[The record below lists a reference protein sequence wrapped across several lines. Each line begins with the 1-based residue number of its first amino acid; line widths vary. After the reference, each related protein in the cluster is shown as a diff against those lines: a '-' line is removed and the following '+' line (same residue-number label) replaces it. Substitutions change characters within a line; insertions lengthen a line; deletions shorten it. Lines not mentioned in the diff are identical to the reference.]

1 MQGGDNNMKKI
12 LSIIAIATGVLFSN
26 TSCKDFLDQQS
37 PSEHTDAD
45 VWESTYYTELR
56 VNKLYGAMGQDRTY
70 SQDLAIVWNMNSDVE
85 LVDGLG
91 TNATAV
97 SERGAMNYNMD
108 PGWTKI
114 NDLWTAMYGIIED
127 ANVNIENIRSSK
139 LLTDGTNSQKA
150 AMHRYLGESLTIRAM
165 VYFDLLRIFGDIPM
179 KLEPSKADL
188 SNVYQEKTD
197 RDVIMDQLI
206 KDLEEA
212 VEYLPWAGSIAGY
225 TTERVTKGY
234 AHGLLG
240 QIALTRAGWAI
251 REAAK
256 EGYETATDGNS
267 DGTYPTQR
275 PAQAIREELYKKAIA
290 HFAAVISDP
299 THSLNPSFSDE
310 WYKINQLVLDQK
322 YHENIFEIPMG
333 ENVTGELGYTVG
345 IRLNGV
351 TEEYGYGNSSGK
363 MKTTAT
369 LLYSYDENDQR
380 RDITI
385 GSVQVRSN
393 SNHAVEEVL
402 GNSPFELY
410 VAKWDPR
417 KMSATW
423 LDNNLKAGAKHMTGI
438 NPVKMRYA
446 NILLWF
452 AEAQNELYGPTAP
465 DATCGLTALQAL
477 ALVHNRAFTKNNRT
491 DENPELVPN
500 PQDNGAFLTGAAA
513 SQTNMFDAIVQEN
526 AWEFAGEG
534 FRKYDLIRWNLL
546 YQKIMEFKADY
557 LALLGSADE
566 DGTTYVPGVRNFQK
580 KLYFNYANVSKTKI
594 DMKSITWYGIPADKA
609 KTDYAGS
616 VSSFGASDPS
626 KTDDKQV
633 YTNLPSISSGL
644 VGDNV
649 KVKNRYLMPIGSSTI
664 SASNGKLHNSY
675 GYSD

>member
-1 MQGGDNNMKKI
+1 MKKI
-12 LSIIAIATGVLFSN
+12 FSIITIAVGALLGT
-26 TSCKDFLDQQS
+26 TSCSDFLDQQS

-45 VWESTYYTELR
+45 VWESTYYTGLR
-56 VNKLYGAMGQDRTY
+56 INKLYGAMGQDRTY

-127 ANVNIENIRSSK
+127 ANVNITNIRASK
-139 LLTDGTNSQKA
+139 LLAEGGTSQKA
-150 AMHRYLGESLTIRAM
+150 AMQRYLGESLTIRAM

-179 KLEPSKADL
+179 KMEPSSSDL
-188 SNVYQEKTD
+188 SNVYLGKTD
-197 RDVIMDQLI
+197 RDVIMDQLM

-212 VEYLPWAGSIAGY
+212 IEYLPWAGSVSGY

-256 EGYETATDGNS
+256 DGYETAADGNS

-275 PAQAIREELYKKAIA
+275 PAQATRQELYKKAIA
-290 HFAAVISDP
+290 NFAAVINDA
-299 THSLNPSFSDE
+299 THALNPSFSDE
-310 WYKINQLVLDQK
+310 WYKINQQVLDQE

-385 GSVQVRSN
+385 GSVQVRSS

-402 GNSPFELY
+402 GNTPFELY

-417 KMSATW
+417 KMNQTW
-423 LDNNLKAGAKHMTGI
+423 LNNNLKATAKHMTGI

-452 AEAQNELYGPTAP
+452 AEAQNELYGPTAA
-465 DATCGLTALQAL
+465 DATCGLTAQQAL
-477 ALVHNRAFTKNNRT
+477 AQVHNRAFTKNTGT
-491 DENPELVPN
+491 DEKPTLVAN
-500 PQDNGAFLTGAAA
+500 PQDGGTFLTGAAA
-513 SQTNMFDAIVQEN
+513 SKDAMFDAIVQEN

-546 YQKIMEFKADY
+546 YKKIMDFKADY
-557 LALLGSADE
+557 LAMLDASVVDQ
-566 DGTTYVPGVRNFQK
+566 PGYNFQK
-580 KLYFNYANVSKTKI
+580 KVYFNYSNEAKTKI
-594 DMKSITWYGIPADKA
+594 DMKSITWYGIPDGKA
-609 KTDYAGS
+609 TTDYAGN
-616 VSSFGASDPS
+616 VSSFGSSDPS

-664 SASNGKLHNSY
+664 SASNGMLHNSY

>member
-1 MQGGDNNMKKI
+1 MKKI
-12 LSIIAIATGVLFSN
+12 LSIIAIATGVLLSN
-26 TSCKDFLDQQS
+26 TSCTDFLDQQS

-45 VWESTYYTELR
+45 VWESTYYTGLR

-127 ANVNIENIRSSK
+127 ANVNIANIRTSK
-139 LLTDGTNSQKA
+139 LLTEGSNSQKA
-150 AMHRYLGESLTIRAM
+150 AMQRYLGESLTIRAM

-179 KLEPSKADL
+179 KLEPSKSDL
-188 SNVYQEKTD
+188 SNVYLEKTD

-212 VEYLPWAGSIAGY
+212 IDYLPWAGSVSGY

-267 DGTYPTQR
+267 DGNYPTQR
-275 PAQAIREELYKKAIA
+275 PAQTIREELYKKAIS
-290 HFAAVISDP
+290 HFAAVISDA
-299 THSLNPSFSDE
+299 THALNPSFSDQ
-310 WYKINQLVLDQK
+310 WYKINQQTLDQD
-322 YHENIFEIPMG
+322 YHENMFEIPMG

-385 GSVQVRSN
+385 GSVQVRS
-393 SNHAVEEVL
+393 SSGKAVEEVL

-410 VAKWDPR
+410 VAKWDAR
-417 KMSATW
+417 KMNTTW
-423 LDNNLKAGAKHMTGI
+423 LNNNLKATAKHMTGI

-446 NILLWF
+446 NVLLWF

-477 ALVHNRAFTKNNRT
+477 TLVHNRAFTKNTGT
-491 DENPELVPN
+491 DDKPTLVPN
-500 PQDNGAFLTGAAA
+500 PQDAGAFLTGAAA
-513 SQTNMFDAIVQEN
+513 SQDAMFNAIVQEN

-546 YQKIMEFKADY
+546 YKKIMDFKADY
-557 LALLGSADE
+557 LARLDASVVDQ
-566 DGTTYVPGVRNFQK
+566 PGYNFQK
-580 KLYFNYANVSKTKI
+580 KLYFNYANEAKTKI
-594 DMKSITWYGIPADKA
+594 DMKSITWYGIPDGKA
-609 KTDYAGS
+609 TTDYAGN
-616 VSSFGASDPS
+616 VSSFGSS
-626 KTDDKQV
+626 KLGTGSDKQV
-633 YTNLPSISSGL
+633 DTNLPSISSGL

>member
-1 MQGGDNNMKKI
+1 MKKI
-12 LSIIAIATGVLFSN
+12 FSIITIAVGALLGT
-26 TSCKDFLDQQS
+26 TSCSDFLDQQS

-45 VWESTYYTELR
+45 VWESTYYTGLR
-56 VNKLYGAMGQDRTY
+56 INKLYGAMGQDRTY

-127 ANVNIENIRSSK
+127 ANVNITNIRASK
-139 LLTDGTNSQKA
+139 LLAEGGTSQKA
-150 AMHRYLGESLTIRAM
+150 AMQRYLGESLTIRAM

-179 KLEPSKADL
+179 KMEPSSSDL
-188 SNVYQEKTD
+188 SNVYLGKTD
-197 RDVIMDQLI
+197 RDVIMDQLM

-212 VEYLPWAGSIAGY
+212 IEYLPWAGSVSGY

-256 EGYETATDGNS
+256 DGYETAADGNS

-275 PAQAIREELYKKAIA
+275 PAQATRQELYKKAIA
-290 HFAAVISDP
+290 NFAAVINDA
-299 THSLNPSFSDE
+299 THALNPSFSDE
-310 WYKINQLVLDQK
+310 WYKINQQVLDQE

-385 GSVQVRSN
+385 GSVQVKSS

-402 GNSPFELY
+402 GNTPFELY

-417 KMSATW
+417 KMNQTW
-423 LDNNLKAGAKHMTGI
+423 LNNNLKATAKHMTGI

-452 AEAQNELYGPTAP
+452 AEAQNELYGPTAA
-465 DATCGLTALQAL
+465 DATCGLTAQQAL
-477 ALVHNRAFTKNNRT
+477 AQVHNRAFTKNTGT
-491 DENPELVPN
+491 DEKPTLVTN
-500 PQDNGAFLTGAAA
+500 PQDGGTFLTGASA
-513 SQTNMFDAIVQEN
+513 SKDAMFDAIVQEN

-546 YQKIMEFKADY
+546 YKKIMDFKADY
-557 LALLGSADE
+557 LAKLDASVVDQ
-566 DGTTYVPGVRNFQK
+566 PGYNFQK
-580 KLYFNYANVSKTKI
+580 KVYFNYSNEAKTKI
-594 DMKSITWYGIPADKA
+594 DMKSITWYGIPDGKA
-609 KTDYAGS
+609 ATDYAGN
-616 VSSFGASDPS
+616 VSSFGSS
-626 KTDDKQV
+626 KPDTGSDKQV
-633 YTNLPSISSGL
+633 DTNLPSISSGL

-664 SASNGKLHNSY
+664 SASNGMLHNSY

>member
-1 MQGGDNNMKKI
+1 MKKI
-12 LSIIAIATGVLFSN
+12 FSIIAITAGALFFT
-26 TSCKDFLDQQS
+26 TSCSDFLDQQS

-97 SERGAMNYNMD
+97 SERGAMNYNMN

-127 ANVNIENIRSSK
+127 ANVNIANIRNSQ
-139 LLTDGTNSQKA
+139 LLVGGANSQKA
-150 AMHRYLGESLTIRAM
+150 AMQRYLGESLTIRAM

-179 KLEPSKADL
+179 KLEPSKSDL
-188 SNVYQEKTD
+188 SNVYLPKTD
-197 RDVIMDQLI
+197 RDDIMDQLI
-206 KDLEEA
+206 LDLEEA
-212 VEYLPWAGSIAGY
+212 VEYLPWAGSVSGY

-256 EGYETATDGNS
+256 NGYETAADGNS
-267 DGTYPTQR
+267 DATYPTQR
-275 PAQAIREELYKKAIA
+275 PDQATRTALYQKAIE
-290 HFAAVISDP
+290 HFAAVINDA
-299 THSLNPSFSDE
+299 THALNPSFSDE
-310 WYKINQLVLDQK
+310 WYKINQQTLDQE
-322 YHENIFEIPMG
+322 YHENMFEIPMG

-385 GSVQVRSN
+385 GSVQVRS
-393 SNHAVEEVL
+393 SSYHAVEEVL

-410 VAKWDPR
+410 VGKWDPR
-417 KMSATW
+417 KMNQTW
-423 LDNNLKAGAKHMTGI
+423 LNNNLKATAKHMTGI

-446 NILLWF
+446 NVLLWF
-452 AEAQNELYGPTAP
+452 AEAQNELYGPTTP
-465 DATCGLTALQAL
+465 DVTCGLSALQAL
-477 ALVHNRAFTKNNRT
+477 TLVHNRAFTKNTGT
-491 DENPELVPN
+491 DEKPTLVTN
-500 PQDNGAFLTGAAA
+500 PQDGGAFLTGAAT
-513 SQTNMFDAIVQEN
+513 SQTAMFDALVQEN

-546 YQKIMEFKADY
+546 YSKILEFKADY
-557 LALLGSADE
+557 LDKLATADD
-566 DGTTYVPGVRNFQK
+566 DGTAYIAGVRNFQK
-580 KLYFNYANVSKTKI
+580 KLYFNYSNEAKTKI
-594 DMKSITWYGIPADKA
+594 DMSSITWYGIPDG
-609 KTDYAGS
+609 KTTADYAGN
-616 VSSFGASDPS
+616 VSSFGSS
-626 KTDDKQV
+626 KLDTGSDKQV
-633 YTNLPSISSGL
+633 DTNLPSISSGL
-644 VGDNV
+644 VGDGV
-649 KVKNRYLMPIGSSTI
+649 AVRNRYLMPIGSSTI
-664 SASNGKLHNSY
+664 SASNGMLHNSY

>member
-1 MQGGDNNMKKI
+1 MKKI
-12 LSIIAIATGVLFSN
+12 FSIITIAVGALLGT
-26 TSCKDFLDQQS
+26 TSCSDFLDQQS

-45 VWESTYYTELR
+45 VWESTYYTGLR
-56 VNKLYGAMGQDRTY
+56 INKLYGAMGQDRTY

-127 ANVNIENIRSSK
+127 ANVNITNIRASK
-139 LLTDGTNSQKA
+139 LLAEGGTSQKA
-150 AMHRYLGESLTIRAM
+150 AMQRYLGESLTIRAM

-179 KLEPSKADL
+179 KMEPSSSDL
-188 SNVYQEKTD
+188 SNVYLGKTD
-197 RDVIMDQLI
+197 RDVIMDQLM

-212 VEYLPWAGSIAGY
+212 IEYLPWAGSVSGY

-256 EGYETATDGNS
+256 DGYETAADGNS

-275 PAQAIREELYKKAIA
+275 PAQATRQELYKKAIA
-290 HFAAVISDP
+290 NFAAVINDA
-299 THSLNPSFSDE
+299 THALNPSFSDE
-310 WYKINQLVLDQK
+310 WYKINQQVLDQE

-385 GSVQVRSN
+385 GSVQVKSS

-402 GNSPFELY
+402 GNTPFELY

-417 KMSATW
+417 KMNQTW
-423 LDNNLKAGAKHMTGI
+423 LNNNLKATAKHMTGI

-452 AEAQNELYGPTAP
+452 AEAQNELYGPTAA
-465 DATCGLTALQAL
+465 DATCGLTAQQAL
-477 ALVHNRAFTKNNRT
+477 AQVHNRAFTKNTGT
-491 DENPELVPN
+491 DEKPTLVAN
-500 PQDNGAFLTGAAA
+500 PQDGGTFLTGASA
-513 SQTNMFDAIVQEN
+513 SKDAMFDAIVQEN

-546 YQKIMEFKADY
+546 YKKIMDFKADY
-557 LALLGSADE
+557 LAKLDASVVDQ
-566 DGTTYVPGVRNFQK
+566 PGYNFQK
-580 KLYFNYANVSKTKI
+580 KVYFNYSNEAKTKI
-594 DMKSITWYGIPADKA
+594 DMKSITWYGIPDGKA
-609 KTDYAGS
+609 ATDYAGN
-616 VSSFGASDPS
+616 VSSFGSS
-626 KTDDKQV
+626 KPDTGSDKQV
-633 YTNLPSISSGL
+633 DTNLPSISSGL

-664 SASNGKLHNSY
+664 SASNGMLHNSY

>member
-1 MQGGDNNMKKI
+1 MKKI
-12 LSIIAIATGVLFSN
+12 FSIITIAVGALLGT
-26 TSCKDFLDQQS
+26 TSCSDFLDQQS

-45 VWESTYYTELR
+45 VWESTYYTGLR
-56 VNKLYGAMGQDRTY
+56 INKLYGAMGQDRTY

-127 ANVNIENIRSSK
+127 ANVNITNIRASK
-139 LLTDGTNSQKA
+139 LLAEGGTSQKA
-150 AMHRYLGESLTIRAM
+150 AMQRYLGESLTIRAM

-179 KLEPSKADL
+179 KMEPSSSDL
-188 SNVYQEKTD
+188 SNVYLGKTD
-197 RDVIMDQLI
+197 RDVIMDQLM

-212 VEYLPWAGSIAGY
+212 IEYLPWAGSVSGY

-256 EGYETATDGNS
+256 DGYETAADGNS

-275 PAQAIREELYKKAIA
+275 PAQATRQELYKKAIA
-290 HFAAVISDP
+290 NFAAVINDA
-299 THSLNPSFSDE
+299 THALNPSFSDE
-310 WYKINQLVLDQK
+310 WYKINQQVLDQE

-385 GSVQVRSN
+385 GSVQVRSS

-402 GNSPFELY
+402 GNTPFELY

-417 KMSATW
+417 KMNQTW
-423 LDNNLKAGAKHMTGI
+423 LNNNLKATAKHMTGI

-452 AEAQNELYGPTAP
+452 AEAQNELYGPTAA
-465 DATCGLTALQAL
+465 DATCGLTAQQAL
-477 ALVHNRAFTKNNRT
+477 AQVHNRAFTKNTGT
-491 DENPELVPN
+491 DEKPTLVAN
-500 PQDNGAFLTGAAA
+500 PQDGGTFLTGAAA
-513 SQTNMFDAIVQEN
+513 SKDAMFDAIVQEN

-546 YQKIMEFKADY
+546 YKKIMDFKADY
-557 LALLGSADE
+557 LAKLDASVVDQ
-566 DGTTYVPGVRNFQK
+566 PGYNFQK
-580 KLYFNYANVSKTKI
+580 KVYFNYSNEAKTKI
-594 DMKSITWYGIPADKA
+594 DMKSITWYGIPDGKA
-609 KTDYAGS
+609 TTDYAGN
-616 VSSFGASDPS
+616 VSSFGSSDPS

-664 SASNGKLHNSY
+664 SASNGMLHNSY

>member
-1 MQGGDNNMKKI
+1 MKKI
-12 LSIIAIATGVLFSN
+12 FSIITIAVGALLGT
-26 TSCKDFLDQQS
+26 TSCSDFLDQQS

-45 VWESTYYTELR
+45 VWESTYYTGLR
-56 VNKLYGAMGQDRTY
+56 INKLYGAMGQDRTY

-127 ANVNIENIRSSK
+127 ANVNITNIRASK
-139 LLTDGTNSQKA
+139 LLAEGGTSQKA
-150 AMHRYLGESLTIRAM
+150 AMQRYLGESLTIRAM

-179 KLEPSKADL
+179 KMEPSSSDL
-188 SNVYQEKTD
+188 SNVYLGKTD
-197 RDVIMDQLI
+197 RDVIMDQLM

-212 VEYLPWAGSIAGY
+212 IEYLPWAGSVSGY

-256 EGYETATDGNS
+256 DGYETAADGNS

-275 PAQAIREELYKKAIA
+275 PAQATRQELYKKAIA
-290 HFAAVISDP
+290 NFAAVINDA
-299 THSLNPSFSDE
+299 THALNPSFSDE
-310 WYKINQLVLDQK
+310 WYKINQQVLDQE

-385 GSVQVRSN
+385 GSVQVRSS

-402 GNSPFELY
+402 GNTPFELY

-417 KMSATW
+417 KMNQTW
-423 LDNNLKAGAKHMTGI
+423 LNNNLKATAKHMTGI

-452 AEAQNELYGPTAP
+452 AEAQNELYGPTAA
-465 DATCGLTALQAL
+465 DATCGLTAQQAL
-477 ALVHNRAFTKNNRT
+477 AQVHNRAFTKNTGT
-491 DENPELVPN
+491 DEKPTLVAN
-500 PQDNGAFLTGAAA
+500 PQDGGTFLTGASA
-513 SQTNMFDAIVQEN
+513 SKDAMFDAIVQEN

-546 YQKIMEFKADY
+546 YKKIMDFKADY
-557 LALLGSADE
+557 LAKLDASVVDQ
-566 DGTTYVPGVRNFQK
+566 PGYNFQK
-580 KLYFNYANVSKTKI
+580 KVYFNYSNEAKTKI
-594 DMKSITWYGIPADKA
+594 DMKSITWYGIPDGKA
-609 KTDYAGS
+609 ATDYAGN
-616 VSSFGASDPS
+616 VSSFGSSNPDTGS
-626 KTDDKQV
+626 DKQV
-633 YTNLPSISSGL
+633 DTNLPSISSGL

-664 SASNGKLHNSY
+664 SASNGMLHNSY

>member
-1 MQGGDNNMKKI
+1 MKKI
-12 LSIIAIATGVLFSN
+12 FSIITIAVGALLGT
-26 TSCKDFLDQQS
+26 TSCSDFLDQQS

-45 VWESTYYTELR
+45 VWESTYYTGLR
-56 VNKLYGAMGQDRTY
+56 INKLYGAMGQDRTY

-127 ANVNIENIRSSK
+127 ANVNITNIRASK
-139 LLTDGTNSQKA
+139 LLAEGGTSQKA
-150 AMHRYLGESLTIRAM
+150 AMQRYLGESLTIRAM

-179 KLEPSKADL
+179 KMEPSSSDL
-188 SNVYQEKTD
+188 SNVYLGKTD
-197 RDVIMDQLI
+197 RDVIMDQLM

-212 VEYLPWAGSIAGY
+212 IEYLPWAGSVSGY

-256 EGYETATDGNS
+256 DGYETAADGNS

-275 PAQAIREELYKKAIA
+275 PAQATRQELYKKAIA
-290 HFAAVISDP
+290 NFAAVINDA
-299 THSLNPSFSDE
+299 THALNPSFSDE
-310 WYKINQLVLDQK
+310 WYKINQQVLDQE

-385 GSVQVRSN
+385 GSVQVRSS

-417 KMSATW
+417 KMNQTW
-423 LDNNLKAGAKHMTGI
+423 LNNNLKATAKHMTGI

-452 AEAQNELYGPTAP
+452 AEAQNELYGPTAT
-465 DATCGLTALQAL
+465 DATCGLSALQAL
-477 ALVHNRAFTKNNRT
+477 TLVHNRAFTKNKGT
-491 DENPELVPN
+491 DEKPELVAN
-500 PQDNGAFLTGAAA
+500 PQDGGAFLTGAAA
-513 SQTNMFDAIVQEN
+513 SQTAMFDAIVQEN

-546 YQKIMEFKADY
+546 YKKIMDFKAEY
-557 LALLGSADE
+557 LAKLDASVVDQ
-566 DGTTYVPGVRNFQK
+566 PGYNFQK
-580 KLYFNYANVSKTKI
+580 KVYFNYSNEAKTKI
-594 DMKSITWYGIPADKA
+594 DMKSITWYGIPDG
-609 KTDYAGS
+609 KTEADYAGN
-616 VSSFGASDPS
+616 VSSFGSS
-626 KTDDKQV
+626 KLDAGNDKQV
-633 YTNLPSISSGL
+633 DTNLPSISSGL

-649 KVKNRYLMPIGSSTI
+649 EVKNRYLMPIGSSTI
-664 SASNGKLHNSY
+664 SASNGMLHNSY
-675 GYSD
+675 GYKD

>member
-1 MQGGDNNMKKI
+1 MKKI
-12 LSIIAIATGVLFSN
+12 FSIITIAVGALLGT
-26 TSCKDFLDQQS
+26 TSCSDFLDQQS

-45 VWESTYYTELR
+45 VWESTYYTGLR
-56 VNKLYGAMGQDRTY
+56 INKLYGAMGQDRTY

-127 ANVNIENIRSSK
+127 ANVNITNIRASK
-139 LLTDGTNSQKA
+139 LLAEGGTSQKA
-150 AMHRYLGESLTIRAM
+150 AMQRYLGESLTIRAM

-179 KLEPSKADL
+179 KMEPSSSDL
-188 SNVYQEKTD
+188 SNVYLGKTD
-197 RDVIMDQLI
+197 RDVIMDQLM

-212 VEYLPWAGSIAGY
+212 IEYLPWAGSVSGY

-256 EGYETATDGNS
+256 DGYETATDGNS

-275 PAQAIREELYKKAIA
+275 PAQATRQELYKKAIA
-290 HFAAVISDP
+290 NFAAVINDA
-299 THSLNPSFSDE
+299 THALNPSFSDE
-310 WYKINQLVLDQK
+310 WYKINQQVLDQE

-385 GSVQVRSN
+385 GSVQVRSS

-417 KMSATW
+417 KMNQTW
-423 LDNNLKAGAKHMTGI
+423 LNNNLKATAKHMTGI

-452 AEAQNELYGPTAP
+452 AEAQNELYGPTAA
-465 DATCGLTALQAL
+465 DATCGLTAQQAL
-477 ALVHNRAFTKNNRT
+477 AQVHNRAFTKNTGT
-491 DENPELVPN
+491 DEKPTLVTN
-500 PQDNGAFLTGAAA
+500 PQDGGAFLTGAAA
-513 SQTNMFDAIVQEN
+513 SKDDMFDAIVQEN

-546 YQKIMEFKADY
+546 YQKIMDFKADY
-557 LALLGSADE
+557 LAMLDASVVDQ
-566 DGTTYVPGVRNFQK
+566 PGYNFQK
-580 KLYFNYANVSKTKI
+580 KVYFNYSNEAKTKI
-594 DMKSITWYGIPADKA
+594 DMKSITWYGIPDGKA
-609 KTDYAGS
+609 TTDYAGN
-616 VSSFGASDPS
+616 VSSFGSADPS
-626 KTDDKQV
+626 KADDKQV

-664 SASNGKLHNSY
+664 SASNGMLHNSY

>member
-1 MQGGDNNMKKI
+1 MKKI
-12 LSIIAIATGVLFSN
+12 FSIITIAVGALLGT
-26 TSCKDFLDQQS
+26 TSCSDFLDQQS

-45 VWESTYYTELR
+45 VWESTYYTGLR

-97 SERGAMNYNMD
+97 SERGAMNYNMS
-108 PGWTKI
+108 PGWGKI

-127 ANVNIENIRSSK
+127 ANVNITNIRASK
-139 LLTDGTNSQKA
+139 LLNEGSASQKA
-150 AMHRYLGESLTIRAM
+150 AMQRYLGESLTIRAM

-179 KLEPSKADL
+179 KMEPSKSDL
-188 SNVYQEKTD
+188 SNVYLGKTD

-206 KDLEEA
+206 ADLEEA
-212 VEYLPWAGSIAGY
+212 VEYLPWAGSVSGY
-225 TTERVTKGY
+225 TTERTTKGY

-256 EGYETATDGNS
+256 DGYETATDGNS
-267 DGTYPTQR
+267 DDTYPTQR
-275 PAQAIREELYKKAIA
+275 PAKDVRDNLYKKAIE
-290 HFAAVISDP
+290 HFAAIINDA

-310 WYKINQLVLDQK
+310 WYKINQQILDQE

-385 GSVQVRSN
+385 GSVQVRSS

-417 KMSATW
+417 KMNQTW
-423 LDNNLKAGAKHMTGI
+423 LNNNLKATAKHMTGI

-452 AEAQNELYGPTAP
+452 AEAQNELYGPTAT
-465 DATCGLTALQAL
+465 DATCGLSALQAL
-477 ALVHNRAFTKNNRT
+477 TLVHNRAFTKNTGT
-491 DENPELVPN
+491 DEKPNLVAN
-500 PQDNGAFLTGAAA
+500 PQDGGAFLTAAAA
-513 SQTNMFDAIVQEN
+513 SQTAMFDAIVQEN

-546 YQKIMEFKADY
+546 YKKIMDFKADY
-557 LALLGSADE
+557 LARLDPSVVDQ
-566 DGTTYVPGVRNFQK
+566 PGYNFQK
-580 KLYFNYANVSKTKI
+580 KVYFNYSNEAKTKI
-594 DMKSITWYGIPADKA
+594 DMKSITWYGIPDGKA
-609 KTDYAGS
+609 TTDYAGN
-616 VSSFGASDPS
+616 VSSFGSS
-626 KTDDKQV
+626 KPDTGSDKQV
-633 YTNLPSISSGL
+633 DTNLPSISSGL

-649 KVKNRYLMPIGSSTI
+649 EVKNRYLMPIGSSTI
-664 SASNGKLHNSY
+664 DASNGMLHNSY
-675 GYSD
+675 GYKD

>member
-1 MQGGDNNMKKI
+1 MKKI
-12 LSIIAIATGVLFSN
+12 FSIITIAVGALLGT
-26 TSCKDFLDQQS
+26 TSCSDFLDQQS

-45 VWESTYYTELR
+45 VWESTYYTGLR

-97 SERGAMNYNMD
+97 SERGAMNYNMN

-127 ANVNIENIRSSK
+127 ANVNITNIRASK
-139 LLTDGTNSQKA
+139 LLNEGSVSQKA
-150 AMHRYLGESLTIRAM
+150 AMRRYLGESLTIRAM

-179 KLEPSKADL
+179 KLEPSKSDL
-188 SNVYQEKTD
+188 SNVYLGKTD

-206 KDLEEA
+206 ADLEEA
-212 VEYLPWAGSIAGY
+212 VEYLPWAGSVSGY
-225 TTERVTKGY
+225 TTEHVTKGY

-256 EGYETATDGNS
+256 DGYETATDGNS

-275 PAQAIREELYKKAIA
+275 PAQAIREELYKKAIT
-290 HFAAVISDP
+290 HFAAVINDA

-310 WYKINQLVLDQK
+310 WYKINQQILDQE

-363 MKTTAT
+363 MKTTAN

-385 GSVQVRSN
+385 GSVQVRSS

-417 KMSATW
+417 KMNQTW
-423 LDNNLKAGAKHMTGI
+423 LNNNLKATAKHMTGI

-452 AEAQNELYGPTAP
+452 AEAQNELYGPTAA
-465 DATCGLTALQAL
+465 DATCGLSALQAL
-477 ALVHNRAFTKNNRT
+477 TMVHNRAFTKNTGT
-491 DENPELVPN
+491 DEKPNLVAN
-500 PQDNGAFLTGAAA
+500 PQDGGAFLTGATA
-513 SQTNMFDAIVQEN
+513 SQTAMFDAIVQEN

-546 YQKIMEFKADY
+546 YKKIMDFKADY
-557 LALLGSADE
+557 LAKLDASVVDQ
-566 DGTTYVPGVRNFQK
+566 PGYNFQK
-580 KLYFNYANVSKTKI
+580 KVYFNYSNEAKTKI
-594 DMKSITWYGIPADKA
+594 DMKSITWYGIPDG
-609 KTDYAGS
+609 KTAADYAGN
-616 VSSFGASDPS
+616 VSSFGSS
-626 KTDDKQV
+626 KPDTGSDKQV
-633 YTNLPSISSGL
+633 DTNLPSISSGL

-664 SASNGKLHNSY
+664 SASNGSLHNSY

>member
-1 MQGGDNNMKKI
+1 MKKI
-12 LSIIAIATGVLFSN
+12 FSIITIAVGALLGT
-26 TSCKDFLDQQS
+26 TSCSDFLDQQS

-45 VWESTYYTELR
+45 VWESTYYTGLR

-97 SERGAMNYNMD
+97 SERGAMNYNMN

-127 ANVNIENIRSSK
+127 ANVNITNIRASK
-139 LLTDGTNSQKA
+139 LLAEGSTSQKS
-150 AMHRYLGESLTIRAM
+150 AMQRYLGESLTVRAM

-179 KLEPSKADL
+179 KMEPSSSDL
-188 SNVYQEKTD
+188 SNVYLGKTD
-197 RDVIMDQLI
+197 RDVIMDQLM

-212 VEYLPWAGSIAGY
+212 IEYLPWAGSVSGY

-256 EGYETATDGNS
+256 DGYETAADGNS

-275 PAQAIREELYKKAIA
+275 PAQATRQELYKKAIA
-290 HFAAVISDP
+290 NFAAVINDA
-299 THSLNPSFSDE
+299 THALNPSFSDE
-310 WYKINQLVLDQK
+310 WYKINQQVLDQE

-385 GSVQVRSN
+385 GSVQVRSS
-393 SNHAVEEVL
+393 SNHAVEELL

-417 KMSATW
+417 KMSQTW
-423 LDNNLKAGAKHMTGI
+423 LNNNLKATAKHMTGI

-452 AEAQNELYGPTAP
+452 AEAQNELYGPTAA
-465 DATCGLTALQAL
+465 DATCGLTAQQAL
-477 ALVHNRAFTKNNRT
+477 AQVHNRAFTKNTGT
-491 DENPELVPN
+491 DEKPTLVTN
-500 PQDNGAFLTGAAA
+500 PQDGGTFLTGASA
-513 SQTNMFDAIVQEN
+513 SKDAMFDAIVQEN

-546 YQKIMEFKADY
+546 YKKIMDFKAEY
-557 LALLGSADE
+557 LAKLDASVVDQ
-566 DGTTYVPGVRNFQK
+566 PGYNFQK
-580 KLYFNYANVSKTKI
+580 KVYFNYSNEAKTKI
-594 DMKSITWYGIPADKA
+594 DMKSITWYGIPDG
-609 KTDYAGS
+609 KTEADYAGN
-616 VSSFGASDPS
+616 VSSFGSS
-626 KTDDKQV
+626 KLDAGNDKQV
-633 YTNLPSISSGL
+633 DTNLPSISSGL

-649 KVKNRYLMPIGSSTI
+649 EVKNRYLMPIGSSTI
-664 SASNGKLHNSY
+664 SASNGMLHNSY
-675 GYSD
+675 GYKD

>member
-1 MQGGDNNMKKI
+1 MKKI
-12 LSIIAIATGVLFSN
+12 FSIITIAVGALLGT
-26 TSCKDFLDQQS
+26 TSCSDFLDQQS

-45 VWESTYYTELR
+45 VWESTYYTGLR
-56 VNKLYGAMGQDRTY
+56 INKLYGAMGQDRTY

-127 ANVNIENIRSSK
+127 ANVNITNIRASK
-139 LLTDGTNSQKA
+139 LLAEGGTSQKA
-150 AMHRYLGESLTIRAM
+150 AMQRYLGESLTIRAM

-179 KLEPSKADL
+179 KMEPSSSDL
-188 SNVYQEKTD
+188 SNVYLGKTD
-197 RDVIMDQLI
+197 RDVIMDQLM

-212 VEYLPWAGSIAGY
+212 IEYLPWAGSVSGY

-256 EGYETATDGNS
+256 DGYETAADGNS

-275 PAQAIREELYKKAIA
+275 PAQATRQELYKKAIA
-290 HFAAVISDP
+290 NFAAVINDA
-299 THSLNPSFSDE
+299 THALNPSFSDE
-310 WYKINQLVLDQK
+310 WYKINQQVLDQE

-363 MKTTAT
+363 MKTTAN

-385 GSVQVRSN
+385 GSVQVKSS

-402 GNSPFELY
+402 GNTPFELY

-417 KMSATW
+417 KMNQTW
-423 LDNNLKAGAKHMTGI
+423 LNNNLKATAKHMTGI

-452 AEAQNELYGPTAP
+452 AEAQNELYGPTAA
-465 DATCGLTALQAL
+465 DATCGLTAQQAL
-477 ALVHNRAFTKNNRT
+477 AQVHNRAFTKNTGT
-491 DENPELVPN
+491 DEKPTLVAN
-500 PQDNGAFLTGAAA
+500 PQDGGTFLTGASA
-513 SQTNMFDAIVQEN
+513 SKDAMFDAIVQEN

-546 YQKIMEFKADY
+546 YKKIMDFKADY
-557 LALLGSADE
+557 LAKLDASVVDQ
-566 DGTTYVPGVRNFQK
+566 PGYNFQK
-580 KLYFNYANVSKTKI
+580 KVYFNYSNEAKTKI
-594 DMKSITWYGIPADKA
+594 DMKSITWYGIPDGKA
-609 KTDYAGS
+609 TTDYAGN
-616 VSSFGASDPS
+616 VSSFGSSDPS

-664 SASNGKLHNSY
+664 SASNGMLHNSY

>member
-1 MQGGDNNMKKI
+1 MKKI
-12 LSIIAIATGVLFSN
+12 FSIITIAVGALLGT
-26 TSCKDFLDQQS
+26 TSCSDFLDQQS

-45 VWESTYYTELR
+45 VWESTYYTGLR
-56 VNKLYGAMGQDRTY
+56 INKLYGAMGQDRTY

-127 ANVNIENIRSSK
+127 ANVNITNIRASK
-139 LLTDGTNSQKA
+139 LLAEGGTSQKA
-150 AMHRYLGESLTIRAM
+150 AMQRYLGESLTIRAM

-179 KLEPSKADL
+179 KMEPSSSDL
-188 SNVYQEKTD
+188 SNVYLGKTD
-197 RDVIMDQLI
+197 RDVIMDQLM

-212 VEYLPWAGSIAGY
+212 IEYLPWAGSVSGY

-256 EGYETATDGNS
+256 DGYETAADGNS

-275 PAQAIREELYKKAIA
+275 PAQATRQELYKKAIA
-290 HFAAVISDP
+290 NFAAVINDA
-299 THSLNPSFSDE
+299 THALNPSFSDE
-310 WYKINQLVLDQK
+310 WYKINQQVLDQE

-363 MKTTAT
+363 MKTTAN

-385 GSVQVRSN
+385 GSVQVRSS

-402 GNSPFELY
+402 GNTPFELY

-417 KMSATW
+417 KMNQTW
-423 LDNNLKAGAKHMTGI
+423 LNNNLKATARHMTGI

-452 AEAQNELYGPTAP
+452 AEAQNELYGPTAA
-465 DATCGLTALQAL
+465 DATCGLTAQQAL
-477 ALVHNRAFTKNNRT
+477 AQVHNRAFTKNTGT
-491 DENPELVPN
+491 DEKPTLVAN
-500 PQDNGAFLTGAAA
+500 PQDGGTFLTGASA
-513 SQTNMFDAIVQEN
+513 SKDAMFDAIVQEN

-546 YQKIMEFKADY
+546 YKKIMDFKADY
-557 LALLGSADE
+557 LAKLDASVVDQ
-566 DGTTYVPGVRNFQK
+566 PGYNFQK
-580 KLYFNYANVSKTKI
+580 KVYFNYSNEAKTKI
-594 DMKSITWYGIPADKA
+594 DMKSITWYGIPDGKA
-609 KTDYAGS
+609 ATDYAGN
-616 VSSFGASDPS
+616 VSSFGSSNPDTGS
-626 KTDDKQV
+626 DKQV
-633 YTNLPSISSGL
+633 DTNLPSISSGL

-664 SASNGKLHNSY
+664 SASNGMLHNSY

>member
-1 MQGGDNNMKKI
+1 MKKI
-12 LSIIAIATGVLFSN
+12 FSIITIAVGALLGT
-26 TSCKDFLDQQS
+26 TSCSDFLDQQS

-45 VWESTYYTELR
+45 VWESTYYTGLR
-56 VNKLYGAMGQDRTY
+56 INKLYGAMGQDRTY

-127 ANVNIENIRSSK
+127 ANVNITNIRASK
-139 LLTDGTNSQKA
+139 LLAEGGTSQKA
-150 AMHRYLGESLTIRAM
+150 AMQRYLGESLTIRAM

-179 KLEPSKADL
+179 KMEPSSSDL
-188 SNVYQEKTD
+188 SNVYLGKTD
-197 RDVIMDQLI
+197 RDVIMDQLM

-212 VEYLPWAGSIAGY
+212 IEYLPWAGSVSGY

-256 EGYETATDGNS
+256 DGYETAADGNS

-275 PAQAIREELYKKAIA
+275 PDATTRQELYKKAIA
-290 HFAAVISDP
+290 NFAAVINDA
-299 THSLNPSFSDE
+299 THALNPSFSDE
-310 WYKINQLVLDQK
+310 WYKINQQVLDQE

-385 GSVQVRSN
+385 GSVQVRSS

-402 GNSPFELY
+402 GNTPFELY

-417 KMSATW
+417 KMNQTW
-423 LDNNLKAGAKHMTGI
+423 LNNNLKATAKHMTGI

-452 AEAQNELYGPTAP
+452 AEAQNELYGPTAA
-465 DATCGLTALQAL
+465 DATCGLTAQQAL
-477 ALVHNRAFTKNNRT
+477 AQVHNRAFTKNTGT
-491 DENPELVPN
+491 DEKPTLVAN
-500 PQDNGAFLTGAAA
+500 PQDGGTFLTGASA
-513 SQTNMFDAIVQEN
+513 SKDAMFDAIVQEN

-546 YQKIMEFKADY
+546 YKKIMDFKADY
-557 LALLGSADE
+557 LAKLDASVVDQ
-566 DGTTYVPGVRNFQK
+566 PGYNFQK
-580 KLYFNYANVSKTKI
+580 KVYFNYSNEAKTKI
-594 DMKSITWYGIPADKA
+594 DMKSITWYGIPDGKA
-609 KTDYAGS
+609 ATDYAGN
-616 VSSFGASDPS
+616 VSSFGSS
-626 KTDDKQV
+626 KPDTGSDKQV
-633 YTNLPSISSGL
+633 DTNLPSISSGL

-664 SASNGKLHNSY
+664 SASNGMLHNSY

>member
-1 MQGGDNNMKKI
+1 MKKI
-12 LSIIAIATGVLFSN
+12 FSIITIAVGALFTT
-26 TSCKDFLDQQS
+26 TSCTDFLDQQS

-45 VWESTYYTELR
+45 VWESTYYTGLR

-97 SERGAMNYNMD
+97 SERGAMNYNMN

-127 ANVNIENIRSSK
+127 ANVNIANIRTSK
-139 LLTDGTNSQKA
+139 LLTEGSNSQKT
-150 AMHRYLGESLTIRAM
+150 AMQRYLGESLTIRAM

-179 KLEPSKADL
+179 KLEPSKSDL
-188 SNVYQEKTD
+188 SNVYQGKTD

-206 KDLEEA
+206 QDLEEA
-212 VEYLPWAGSIAGY
+212 IEYLPWAGSVSGY
-225 TTERVTKGY
+225 TTERTTKGY

-256 EGYETATDGNS
+256 DGYETATDGNS
-267 DGTYPTQR
+267 DATYPTQR
-275 PAQAIREELYKKAIA
+275 PAQATRDELYKKAIT
-290 HFAAVISDP
+290 HFAAVINDP

-310 WYKINQLVLDQK
+310 WYKINQQILDQE
-322 YHENIFEIPMG
+322 YHENMFEIPMG

-385 GSVQVRSN
+385 GSVQVKSS

-410 VAKWDPR
+410 VGKWDAR
-417 KMSATW
+417 KMNTTW
-423 LDNNLKAGAKHMTGI
+423 LNNNLKATAKHMTGI

-446 NILLWF
+446 NVLLWF
-452 AEAQNELYGPTAP
+452 AEAQNALYGPTVP
-465 DATCGLTALQAL
+465 DATCGLSALQAL
-477 ALVHNRAFTKNNRT
+477 SLVHNRAFTKNTGT
-491 DENPELVPN
+491 DEKPVLVTN
-500 PQDNGAFLTGAAA
+500 PQDGGTFLTGAAA
-513 SQTNMFDAIVQEN
+513 SQTAMFDAIVQEN

-546 YQKIMEFKADY
+546 YQKIMDFKADY
-557 LALLGSADE
+557 LAMLANADD
-566 DGTTYVPGVRNFQK
+566 DGTDYVPGIRNFQK
-580 KLYFNYANVSKTKI
+580 KLYFNYANEAKTKI
-594 DMKSITWYGIPADKA
+594 DMSSITWYGIPAG
-609 KTDYAGS
+609 KTTADYAGN
-616 VSSFGASDPS
+616 VNSFGSS
-626 KTDDKQV
+626 KLDTGSDKQV
-633 YTNLPSISSGL
+633 DTNLPSISSGL
-644 VGDNV
+644 VGNSV
-649 KVKNRYLMPIGSSTI
+649 AVKNRYLMPIGSSTI
-664 SASNGKLHNSY
+664 SASNGMLHNAY

>member
-1 MQGGDNNMKKI
+1 MKKI
-12 LSIIAIATGVLFSN
+12 FSIITIAVGALLGT
-26 TSCKDFLDQQS
+26 TSCSDFLDQQS

-45 VWESTYYTELR
+45 VWESTYYTGLR
-56 VNKLYGAMGQDRTY
+56 INKLYGAMGQDRTY

-127 ANVNIENIRSSK
+127 ANVNITNIRASK
-139 LLTDGTNSQKA
+139 LLAEGGTSQKA
-150 AMHRYLGESLTIRAM
+150 AMQRYLGESLTIRAM

-179 KLEPSKADL
+179 KMEPSSSDL
-188 SNVYQEKTD
+188 SNVYLGKTD
-197 RDVIMDQLI
+197 RDVIMDQLM

-212 VEYLPWAGSIAGY
+212 IEYLPWAGSVSGY

-256 EGYETATDGNS
+256 DGYETAADGNS

-275 PAQAIREELYKKAIA
+275 PDATTRQELYKKAIA
-290 HFAAVISDP
+290 NFAAVINDA
-299 THSLNPSFSDE
+299 THALNPSFSDE
-310 WYKINQLVLDQK
+310 WYKINQQVLDQE

-385 GSVQVRSN
+385 GSVQVRSS

-402 GNSPFELY
+402 GNTPFELY

-417 KMSATW
+417 KMNQTW
-423 LDNNLKAGAKHMTGI
+423 LNNNLKATAKHMTGI

-452 AEAQNELYGPTAP
+452 AEAQNELYGPTAA
-465 DATCGLTALQAL
+465 DATCGLSAQQAL
-477 ALVHNRAFTKNNRT
+477 TQVHNRAFTKNTGT
-491 DENPELVPN
+491 DEKPNLVSN
-500 PQDNGAFLTGAAA
+500 PQDGGTFLTGATA
-513 SQTNMFDAIVQEN
+513 SKTAMFDAIVQEN

-546 YQKIMEFKADY
+546 YKKIMDFKADY
-557 LALLGSADE
+557 LAKLDASVVDQ
-566 DGTTYVPGVRNFQK
+566 PGYNFQK
-580 KLYFNYANVSKTKI
+580 KVYFNYSNEAKTKI
-594 DMKSITWYGIPADKA
+594 DMKSITWYGIPDGKA
-609 KTDYAGS
+609 ATDYAGN
-616 VSSFGASDPS
+616 VSSFGSSDPS

-633 YTNLPSISSGL
+633 DTYLPNISSGL

-664 SASNGKLHNSY
+664 SASNGMLHNSY

>member
-1 MQGGDNNMKKI
+1 MKKI
-12 LSIIAIATGVLFSN
+12 FSIITIAVGALLGT
-26 TSCKDFLDQQS
+26 TSCSDFLDQQS

-45 VWESTYYTELR
+45 VWESTYYTGLR
-56 VNKLYGAMGQDRTY
+56 INKLYGAMGQDRTY

-127 ANVNIENIRSSK
+127 ANVNITNIRASK
-139 LLTDGTNSQKA
+139 LLAEGGTSQKA
-150 AMHRYLGESLTIRAM
+150 AMQRYLGESLTIRAM

-179 KLEPSKADL
+179 KMEPSSSDL
-188 SNVYQEKTD
+188 SNVYLGKTD
-197 RDVIMDQLI
+197 RDVIMDQLM

-212 VEYLPWAGSIAGY
+212 IEYLPWAGSVSGY

-256 EGYETATDGNS
+256 DGYETAADGNS

-275 PAQAIREELYKKAIA
+275 PAQATRQELYKKAIA
-290 HFAAVISDP
+290 NFAAVINDA
-299 THSLNPSFSDE
+299 THALNPSFSDE
-310 WYKINQLVLDQK
+310 WYKINQQVLDQE

-363 MKTTAT
+363 MKTTAN

-385 GSVQVRSN
+385 GSVQVKSS

-402 GNSPFELY
+402 GNTPFELY

-417 KMSATW
+417 KMNQTW
-423 LDNNLKAGAKHMTGI
+423 LNNNLKATAKHMTGI

-452 AEAQNELYGPTAP
+452 AEAQNELYGPTAA
-465 DATCGLTALQAL
+465 DATCGLTAQQAL
-477 ALVHNRAFTKNNRT
+477 AQVHNRAFTKNTGT
-491 DENPELVPN
+491 DEKPTLVAN
-500 PQDNGAFLTGAAA
+500 PQDGGTFLTGASA
-513 SQTNMFDAIVQEN
+513 SKDAMFDAIVQEN

-546 YQKIMEFKADY
+546 YKKIMDFKADY
-557 LALLGSADE
+557 LAKLDASVVDQ
-566 DGTTYVPGVRNFQK
+566 PGYNFQK
-580 KLYFNYANVSKTKI
+580 KVYFNYSNEAKTKI
-594 DMKSITWYGIPADKA
+594 DMKSITWYGIPDGKA
-609 KTDYAGS
+609 ATDYAGN
-616 VSSFGASDPS
+616 VSSFGSS
-626 KTDDKQV
+626 KPDTGSDKQV
-633 YTNLPSISSGL
+633 DTNLPSISSGL

-664 SASNGKLHNSY
+664 SASNGMLHNSY

>member
-1 MQGGDNNMKKI
+1 MKKI
-12 LSIIAIATGVLFSN
+12 FSIITIAVGALFAT
-26 TSCKDFLDQQS
+26 TSCTDFLDQQS

-45 VWESTYYTELR
+45 VWESTYYTGLR

-127 ANVNIENIRSSK
+127 ANVNITNIRASK
-139 LLTDGTNSQKA
+139 LLTEGSNSQKA
-150 AMHRYLGESLTIRAM
+150 AMQRYLGESLTIRAM

-179 KLEPSKADL
+179 KLEPSKSDL
-188 SNVYQEKTD
+188 SNVYLPKTD

-206 KDLEEA
+206 QDLEEA
-212 VEYLPWAGSIAGY
+212 IDYLPWAGSVSGY
-225 TTERVTKGY
+225 TTERTTKGY

-256 EGYETATDGNS
+256 DGYETATDGNS
-267 DGTYPTQR
+267 DATYPTQR
-275 PAQAIREELYKKAIA
+275 PAQATRTELYKKAVT
-290 HFAAVISDP
+290 HFAAVINDA

-310 WYKINQLVLDQK
+310 WYKINQQVLDQE
-322 YHENIFEIPMG
+322 YHENMFEIPMG

-385 GSVQVRSN
+385 GSVQVKSS

-410 VAKWDPR
+410 VGKWDAR
-417 KMSATW
+417 KMNTTW
-423 LDNNLKAGAKHMTGI
+423 LNNNLKATAKHMTGI

-446 NILLWF
+446 NVLLWF
-452 AEAQNELYGPTAP
+452 AEAQNELYGPTAA
-465 DATCGLTALQAL
+465 DATCGLSALQAL
-477 ALVHNRAFTKNNRT
+477 ALVHNRAFTKNTGT
-491 DENPELVPN
+491 DEKPNLVTN
-500 PQDNGAFLTGAAA
+500 PQDGGAFLTSAAA
-513 SQTNMFDAIVQEN
+513 SQTAMFDAIVQEN

-546 YQKIMEFKADY
+546 YSKIMEFKTDY
-557 LALLGSADE
+557 LTMLANADD
-566 DGTTYVPGVRNFQK
+566 DGTDYVPGVRNFQK
-580 KLYFNYANVSKTKI
+580 KLYFNYANEAKTKI
-594 DMKSITWYGIPADKA
+594 DMSSITWYGIPAG
-609 KTDYAGS
+609 KTTADYAGN
-616 VSSFGASDPS
+616 VSSFGSS
-626 KTDDKQV
+626 KLDTGSDKQV
-633 YTNLPSISSGL
+633 DTNLPSISSGL
-644 VGDNV
+644 VGTSV
-649 KVKNRYLMPIGSSTI
+649 AVKNRYLMPIGSSTI
-664 SASNGKLHNSY
+664 SASNGMLHNAY
-675 GYSD
+675 GYND

>member
-1 MQGGDNNMKKI
+1 MKKI
-12 LSIIAIATGVLFSN
+12 FSIITIAVGALLGT
-26 TSCKDFLDQQS
+26 TSCSDFLDQQS

-45 VWESTYYTELR
+45 VWESTYYTGLR
-56 VNKLYGAMGQDRTY
+56 INKLYGAMGQDRTY

-127 ANVNIENIRSSK
+127 ANVNITNIRASK
-139 LLTDGTNSQKA
+139 LLAEGGTSQKA
-150 AMHRYLGESLTIRAM
+150 AMQRYLGESLTIRAM

-179 KLEPSKADL
+179 KMEPSSSDL
-188 SNVYQEKTD
+188 SNVYLGKTD
-197 RDVIMDQLI
+197 RDVIMDQLM

-212 VEYLPWAGSIAGY
+212 IEYLPWAGSVSGY

-256 EGYETATDGNS
+256 DGYETAADGNS

-275 PAQAIREELYKKAIA
+275 PAQATRQELYKKAIA
-290 HFAAVISDP
+290 NFAAVINDA
-299 THSLNPSFSDE
+299 THALNPSFSDE
-310 WYKINQLVLDQK
+310 WYKINQQVLDQE

-363 MKTTAT
+363 MKTTAN

-385 GSVQVRSN
+385 GSVQVKSS

-402 GNSPFELY
+402 GNTPFELY

-417 KMSATW
+417 KMNQTW
-423 LDNNLKAGAKHMTGI
+423 LNNNLKATAKHMTGI

-452 AEAQNELYGPTAP
+452 AEAQNELYGPTAA
-465 DATCGLTALQAL
+465 DATCGLTAQQAL
-477 ALVHNRAFTKNNRT
+477 AQVHNRAFTKNTGT
-491 DENPELVPN
+491 DEKPTLVAN
-500 PQDNGAFLTGAAA
+500 PQDGGTFLTGASA
-513 SQTNMFDAIVQEN
+513 SKDAMFDAIVQEN

-546 YQKIMEFKADY
+546 YKKIMDFKADY
-557 LALLGSADE
+557 LAKLDASVVDQ
-566 DGTTYVPGVRNFQK
+566 PGYNFQK
-580 KLYFNYANVSKTKI
+580 KVYFNYSNEAKTKI
-594 DMKSITWYGIPADKA
+594 DMKSITWYGIPDGKA
-609 KTDYAGS
+609 ATDYAGN
-616 VSSFGASDPS
+616 VSSFGSSDPS

-664 SASNGKLHNSY
+664 SASNGMLHNSY